1 MDSRE
6 ALREFFEVDPK
17 YIVVAA
23 LKALADDGSLDPKTV
38 GKAIEALGIDP
49 SKPNPVTV

>member
-1 MDSRE
+1 MDR
-6 ALREFFEVDPK
+6 K

-38 GKAIEALGIDP
+38 AKAIEALGIDP